1 MNDDKINTV
10 IDFTNQVTQHMR
22 DKFQN
27 PDAQLAWDV
36 LDFRKT
42 LTHESDRAAALM
54 SAAYLDEQLK
64 TLLNRKLVD
73 DAKVKERILGTS
85 GAIDSFSSRIDLAY
99 LLGLIPKNF
108 RDDLELIRRIR
119 NEFAHTAQKM
129 DFETDAIKS
138 RCFLLKSAF
147 GTENMDAHQ
156 KFLRTSI
163 VIATKLTNFI
173 IDNNAIEAMLDY
185 DDSVSLKGLSLIDEF
200 VKENFDID
208 MAELRG
214 YGTQAVDD

>member
-1 MNDDKINTV
+1 MNDGKINTV
-10 IDFTNQVTQHMR
+10 IDFMNKVTQHMR
-22 DKFQN
+22 AKCQS
-27 PDAQLAWDV
+27 PDAQLVWDV
-36 LDFRKT
+36 LDFRQT

-64 TLLNRKLVD
+64 TLLNRMLVD
-73 DAKVKERILGTS
+73 DTKVKERVLGTS

-129 DFETDAIKS
+129 DFETGVIKS
-138 RCFLLKSAF
+138 RCFLLKSAY

-156 KFLRTSI
+156 KFLRTSV
-163 VIATKLTNFI
+163 VIATKLANFI
-173 IDNNAIEAMLDY
+173 IDNNAIEAMPDY
-185 DDSVSLKGLSLIDEF
+185 DDSVSLEGLSQINAF
-200 VKENFDID
+200 VKEKFDID
-208 MAELRG
+208 MAELG
-214 YGTQAVDD
+214 IHETNAVDD

>member
-1 MNDDKINTV
+1 MSDDKLHAVMNFV
-10 IDFTNQVTQHMR
+10 NQFTEHMR
-22 DKFQN
+22 AKDLN
-27 PDAQLAWDV
+27 PDTKLAWDV

-42 LTHESDRAAALM
+42 LTLESDRAAALM

-73 DAKVKERILGTS
+73 DSKVKTRLLGNS
-85 GAIDSFSSRIDLAY
+85 SAIDSFSSRIDLAY

-129 DFETDAIKS
+129 DFETDSVRS
-138 RCFLLKSAF
+138 RCFLLKSAH
-147 GTENMDAHQ
+147 GTENMDAHH

-163 VIATKLTNFI
+163 VIATKLVNFI
-173 IDNNAIEAMLDY
+173 IDNDVIEKMPDY
-185 DDSVSLKGLSLIDEF
+185 DDSESVDGITKFDSFIKN
-200 VKENFDID
+200 KFDIG
-208 MAELRG
+208 MSELGVLYRKS
-214 YGTQAVDD
+214 